1 MFYKTAF
8 LMEVGAETEVS
19 KQAYYAKVLTI
30 DKTYRVYY
38 DKSLDLFGNPV
49 LVVDYSLAV

>member
-1 MFYKTAF
+1 
-8 LMEVGAETEVS
+8 MEVGAETEVS

-38 DKSLDLFGNPV
+38 DKSLYLFDNPV
-49 LVVDYSLAV
+49 LVVD